1 MNKENEG
8 TTNEVEA
15 NPYNRKKY
23 WHTEDVMPKQM
34 TQDANSGPAVSDPEV
49 KTGFDYA
56 SNTTTDS
63 ANPNVLT
70 TSDSLKA
77 TTDKVE
83 DSPLSNVEAKP
94 YTKVDYKKRYDDLKR
109 YYDRKL
115 GEWNNK
121 EGDLKAQLQANRPK
135 YTPPKSEEELKV
147 FKEEYPDIY
156 GVVETVSH
164 LQSQTEM
171 KGLQEEVDSL
181 KKANQALSQREAQLE
196 LSKLHPDF
204 NSIKESDD
212 FHNWADSQPM
222 EIKSWIYENN
232 SNGKLAARAVDLYKK
247 DRGLGLDKKPNEDK
261 QVNRGA
267 DLLVKTN
274 EQIQP
279 PTNNKIIF
287 KSSDFERMSDAEF
300 EKREQ
305 EILTAQREG
314 RVIND

>member
-23 WHTEDVMPKQM
+23 WHTADVMPKPVP
-34 TQDANSGPAVSDPEV
+34 DADSGPAEPDPEK
-49 KTGFDYA
+49 KTGFNYA
-56 SNTTTDS
+56 SSTSTDS
-63 ANPNVLT
+63 ANPNVLSPSST
-70 TSDSLKA
+70 ATS
-77 TTDKVE
+77 DKVE

-115 GEWNNK
+115 GDWNTN

-135 YTPPKSEEELKV
+135 YTPPKSAEELSA
-147 FKEEYPDIY
+147 FKKDYPDIY

-171 KGLQEEVDSL
+171 KDLHEEVDSL
-181 KKANQALSQREAQLE
+181 KKANTALSQREAQLE

-204 NSIKESDD
+204 NQIKESDD

-222 EIKSWIYENN
+222 EIKKWVYENT
-232 SNGKLAARAVDLYKK
+232 SDGRLAARAVDLYKK
-247 DRGLGLDKKPNEDK
+247 DRGLGLDKKTTEDK
-261 QVNRGA
+261 PVTQGA

-279 PTNNKIIF
+279 PMNNKVIF
-287 KSSDFERMSDAEF
+287 KSSDFEKMSDAEF
-300 EKREQ
+300 EKNEKN
-305 EILTAQREG
+305 ILIAQREG
-314 RVIND
+314 RITKG

>member
-23 WHTEDVMPKQM
+23 WHTDDVMPK
-34 TQDANSGPAVSDPEV
+34 TLVSADSGPAEPDPDK

-56 SNTTTDS
+56 TNTTTDS
-63 ANPNVLT
+63 VNPNVLS
-70 TSDSLKA
+70 TSKTA
-77 TTDKVE
+77 TSDKVE

-135 YTPPKSEEELKV
+135 YTPPKSEEELNA
-147 FKEEYPDIY
+147 FKKDYPDIY

-181 KKANQALSQREAQLE
+181 KKANTALSQREAQLE

-204 NSIKESDD
+204 NTIKESDD

-247 DRGLGLDKKPNEDK
+247 DRGLGLDKKPKESK
-261 QVNRGA
+261 TITQGA

-287 KSSDFERMSDAEF
+287 KSSDFDKMSDAEF